1 MSGAS
6 AVIDPRGRIAAAD
19 GINVAV
25 SRGSEGRAMDKL
37 WNVLWVILLISA
49 FMPLVQARLLDMGR
63 LRSLRRLERERRS
76 RVITL
81 IHRQESRT
89 ILGIPVARYIDIDD
103 SEQILRAIRL
113 TPPSMPIDLIL
124 HSPGGLALA
133 TEQIAYALSNHP
145 AKVTVMVP
153 HYAMSGGMLL
163 ALAADEILM
172 DPNAVLGPVDPQI
185 GEFPAASLLKVVTE
199 KDKNELDDRTLIL
212 ADLAGKALAQ
222 IREVVED
229 LVRARMTPE
238 ATAALVASLTEGRWT
253 HDYPITFGQAARLGL
268 PVTKDLPPEV
278 YALMELYPQPRHPR
292 PSVQFVPVPYRREP
306 EPTPRPLSP
315 FRPDR

>member
-1 MSGAS
+1 
-6 AVIDPRGRIAAAD
+6 
-19 GINVAV
+19 
-25 SRGSEGRAMDKL
+25 MDKL
-37 WNVLWVILLISA
+37 WNLLWLIFLISA
-49 FMPLVQARLLDMGR
+49 FMPLIQARLLQMGR

-81 IHRQESRT
+81 IHRQESRS
-89 ILGIPVARYIDIDD
+89 ILGIPIARYIDIDD

-113 TPPSMPIDLIL
+113 TPPEMPIDLIL

-133 TEQIAYALSNHP
+133 TEQIAYALKNHP

-172 DPNAVLGPVDPQI
+172 DPNAVLGPVDPQV
-185 GEFPAASLLKVVTE
+185 GEFPAASVLKVAAE

-212 ADLAGKALAQ
+212 ADLGRKALNQ
-222 IREVVED
+222 IRELVGD
-229 LVRARMTPE
+229 LVRDRMTSE
-238 ATAALVASLTEGRWT
+238 KSKELIASVTEGRWT
-253 HDYPITFGQAARLGL
+253 HDYPITFAQAASLGL
-268 PVTKDLPPEV
+268 PVKKELPSEV
-278 YALMELYPQPRHPR
+278 YSLMELYPQPRQAR

-306 EPTPRPLSP
+306 EPTTQRPLVTRSK
-315 FRPDR
+315 RPSA